1 MATLGIDF
9 GTSNTAAG
17 IAVGGVPQLIA
28 LEAEAQTL
36 PTAVFFDFEA
46 KEMRIGAAASDA
58 LLAGA
63 EGRYMRGL
71 KSLLGTRLIRE
82 RRVLLGE
89 RLDFIDIVA
98 RFLAT
103 VKSRA
108 EAATGTRFDAALSG
122 RPVRFH
128 SADDARDAQAL
139 TDLREAYGRA
149 GFDRVDFMNEPE
161 AAALANRGALQPGD
175 LGLVVDIGGGTSDFT
190 LFRQRGNDEIDIL
203 ASHGIRL
210 GGTDFDRWL
219 SIGRVMPQLGMGS
232 EIRHAFGDDTHL
244 APNAIF
250 NDLATWAKIPF
261 LYGPDTRKA
270 AAELHK
276 FAEHPKRLARLIKV
290 LDEELGHD
298 LAFAVE
304 AGKIR
309 ANGAGAEGDAEPVID
324 VSMLKPRATL
334 PLPRDW
340 MRKRLSKQAEK
351 IAAAAEATLDDAGIE
366 AAAVDRLI
374 FVGGSSLMEVVEA
387 ALRARFP
394 RAELHRGAALTAIVE
409 GLALSSAGDKRG

>member
-17 IAVGGVPQLIA
+17 IAVDGVPQLIA

-128 SADDARDAQAL
+128 SADDARDTQAL

-351 IAAAAEATLDDAGIE
+351 IGAAAEATLDDAGIE

>member
-17 IAVGGVPQLIA
+17 IAVDGVPQLIA

-351 IAAAAEATLDDAGIE
+351 IGAAAEATLDDAGIE